1 MFFNPVENILD
12 PDAKFIFCVQLT
24 WKTLQ
29 ITDILPFLQSLV
41 PADAVWSRGD
51 NGRPARAHMV
61 VIRARKIAETTR
73 SPDAIR
79 RLHSHFINFIK
90 FTINL

>member
-61 VIRARKIAETTR
+61 VIRVVVEEPEKLQKLQEVLMPYDVCTVI
-73 SPDAIR
+73 S
-79 RLHSHFINFIK
+79 
-90 FTINL
+90 

>member
-61 VIRARKIAETTR
+61 VIRFVVEEPEKLQKLQEVLMPYDVCTVI
-73 SPDAIR
+73 S
-79 RLHSHFINFIK
+79 
-90 FTINL
+90 